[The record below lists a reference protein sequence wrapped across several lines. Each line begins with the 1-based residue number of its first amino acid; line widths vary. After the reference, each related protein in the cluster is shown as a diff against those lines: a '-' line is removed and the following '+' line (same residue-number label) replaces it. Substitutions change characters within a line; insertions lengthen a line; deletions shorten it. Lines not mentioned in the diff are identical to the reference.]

1 MRRSRDKDLEVL
13 KFAATKFDY
22 DPATGVFRYSMDTYQ
37 KSKRGMVVEAGWEL
51 TNEARTHSGIYGK
64 GLRIYMNKKPYRVS
78 AHRLAWFMVH
88 GEIPDTINRL
98 QHCTSPCDSFNR
110 ISNLENVTSRAAAS
124 HRLAIGQSVYTGV
137 CRNKDGWAAQIKI
150 NGVHKTLGRFKSE
163 FVAANVYANAV
174 RELSE

>member
-13 KFAATKFDY
+13 SFAATKFDY
-22 DPATGVFRYSMDTYQ
+22 DPSTGVFRYSMDTYQ
-37 KSKRGMVVEAGWEL
+37 KSKRGKVVESGWQII
-51 TNEARTHSGIYGK
+51 TKARTHSGIYGK
-64 GLRIYMNKKPYRVS
+64 TFMVYMNKRQYRVT

-88 GEIPDTINRL
+88 GEIPDTINHL

-137 CRNKDGWAAQIKI
+137 NRNKDGWAAQIRI
-150 NGVHKTLGRFKSE
+150 NGVSKTLGRFKSE
-163 FVAANVYANAV
+163 FVAANVYANAL
-174 RELSE
+174 RKLSE